1 MNWEVEKEKFYDFII
16 ENEVIG
22 FYKEPV
28 LLKSGRKSPFYVN
41 WRNISED
48 VYLIDEL
55 TDYLLSYI
63 KHLKLAPDC
72 FFGVPEGATKLGI
85 ITQFKWARK
94 NRNYK
99 PGTFTLSM
107 GRGKPKNHGELK
119 DRFYLGIPKGKVVIL
134 EDVTTTGGSLIQ
146 CIEELQKL
154 NVNVISAIGLTNRN
168 EIRDDG
174 KTVEQLVGEKGVQ
187 YFAMSNIIEIL
198 PKLNPNKEIA
208 LSIENYFKKFGARQM
223 KL

>member
-1 MNWEVEKEKFYDFII
+1 MNWETEKEKFYDFII
-16 ENEVIG
+16 DNKVIG

-28 LLKSGRKSPFYVN
+28 LLKSGRESPFYVN

-48 VYLIDEL
+48 VYLTDKL

-63 KHLKLAPDC
+63 KCLQLVPDC

-99 PGTFTLSM
+99 PGIFKLSM
-107 GRGKPKNHGELK
+107 GRGRPKNHGEIK
-119 DRFYLGIPKGKVVIL
+119 DRFYLGIPNGKVVIL
-134 EDVTTTGGSLIQ
+134 EDVTTTGVSLIQ
-146 CIEELQKL
+146 CIEDLQKL

-174 KTVEQLVGEKGVQ
+174 KTVKQLVSEKGVK

-208 LSIENYFKKFGARQM
+208 LLIENYFKKFGTR
-223 KL
+223 KITF

>member
-1 MNWEVEKEKFYDFII
+1 MHWEAEKEKFYEFII
-16 ENEVIG
+16 ENKVIG
-22 FYKEPV
+22 FYKKPV
-28 LLKSGRKSPFYVN
+28 LLKSGRESPFYVN

-48 VYLIDEL
+48 VYLTDKL

-63 KHLKLAPDC
+63 KHLQLVPDC

-107 GRGKPKNHGELK
+107 GRGKPKSHGELK
-119 DRFYLGIPKGKVVIL
+119 DRFYLGLPKGKVVIL

-146 CIEELQKL
+146 CIEELQ
-154 NVNVISAIGLTNRN
+154 NIGINVISAIGLTNRN

-174 KTVEQLVGEKGVQ
+174 KTVEQLISEKGVK

-198 PKLNPNKEIA
+198 PMLNPNKEIA
-208 LSIENYFKKFGARQM
+208 SSIENYFKKFGIKPI

>member
-1 MNWEVEKEKFYDFII
+1 MNWEAEKEKFNDFII
-16 ENEVIG
+16 DNNVIG

-28 LLKSGRKSPFYVN
+28 LLKSGRESPFYVN

-48 VYLIDEL
+48 VYLIDKL

-63 KHLKLAPDC
+63 EYLQLVPDC

-85 ITQFKWARK
+85 ITQFKWARR
-94 NRNYK
+94 NQNYK
-99 PGTFTLSM
+99 PGIFRLSM

-154 NVNVISAIGLTNRN
+154 EINVISAISLTNRN

-174 KTVEQLVGEKGVQ
+174 KSVEQLVNEKGVK
-187 YFAMSNIIEIL
+187 YFAMTSIIEIL

-208 LSIENYFKKFGARQM
+208 LLIENYFKKFGTR
-223 KL
+223 KITF